1 MLVICIQQRFHC
13 QSRKAVNNF
22 EHLFSGKSFFDHTA
36 SLHIRNADD
45 KSSNCLPALQY
56 YCVIVRKTYIPSIT
70 GKLTQFYSQSGL
82 LDMNTPL
89 HEKWLPGQIDLG
101 RSSFQLNVQLVLI
114 HWPEDE
120 GLQIHFPDR
129 QLICDPTCQHTAIQ
143 YFKRFHLILF
153 RSVFF
158 QRGQLLPLPAD
169 DEATQ
174 EHYPVQR
181 K

>member
-22 EHLFSGKSFFDHTA
+22 KHLFSGKSFFDHTA
-36 SLHIRNADD
+36 SLHIRSADD

-70 GKLTQFYSQSGL
+70 GKLTQFYSQAGL
-82 LDMNTPL
+82 LDMNTLL
-89 HEKWLPGQIDLG
+89 HEKWHPGQIDLG

-120 GLQIHFPDR
+120 RLQIHFPDR
-129 QLICDPTCQHTAIQ
+129 QLICDHVRQHTAIQ
-143 YFKRFHLILF
+143 CFYRFHLISF
-153 RSVFF
+153 HSIFF